1 MCYYRDGRTRT
12 EARLCRDQDTEDG
25 STGVGGGAL
34 ADLAT
39 LSSCWLA
46 SYFFLFFLVFAAGQ
60 QHPRQFPERRRLQAR
75 HFRFD
80 LWKNTEDLEARNEK
94 KMLLHNSLRTYPLA
108 LDGTLGIQSFQL
120 SPVSIAA
127 FPFLEFLVQMKYQ
140 SQTRLHSSY
149 DHLEN
154 NILCSRRVY
163 LAFRV

>member
-1 MCYYRDGRTRT
+1 MCYYRDGQTRRA
-12 EARLCRDQDTEDG
+12 ARLCRDQDTKDG

-39 LSSCWLA
+39 LPSCWLA
-46 SYFFLFFLVFAAGQ
+46 GCFFVVVVVAGQ

-94 KMLLHNSLRTYPLA
+94 KMLLHNCLRTYPLA
-108 LDGTLGIQSFQL
+108 LDGTLGIQSFQF

-127 FPFLEFLVQMKYQ
+127 FP
-140 SQTRLHSSY
+140 SQIFERY
-149 DHLEN
+149 E
-154 NILCSRRVY
+154 Y
-163 LAFRV
+163 L